1 VPSEESFPL
10 QYIIET
16 LFVVQCEPKLN
27 MICPMGTD
35 PQQRY
40 GLPYDQQWYTRL
52 HHQAVTTMH
61 SITYAIGRINQLRPH
76 PLD

>member
-1 VPSEESFPL
+1 
-10 QYIIET
+10 
-16 LFVVQCEPKLN
+16 
-27 MICPMGTD
+27 MGTD